1 MAKVLFSPIFHFFP
15 PLNFLPHLQT
25 LYFPSPIGGG
35 GNVELYTGL
44 IDNDLKR
51 HLLSL
56 NRHVNLN
63 SISLLQLLI
72 FYEEHVAPLVATIH
86 EKSHCVF
93 CHLFDSASEFYR
105 ERFLPAVTLAWARI
119 SQWCQRTY
127 KDAMV
132 VFEAK
137 VLPTLIIIR

>member
-1 MAKVLFSPIFHFFP
+1 MILIICATGRGASDFDC
-15 PLNFLPHLQT
+15 
-25 LYFPSPIGGG
+25 PSQCNIIAS
-35 GNVELYTGL
+35 V
-44 IDNDLKR
+44 KR

-56 NRHVNLN
+56 NRHVNLD